1 MNILITGGAG
11 FIGSHLAAYHL
22 AKRDEV
28 HIVDDLSTGQI
39 SNIGALFQNPNFQF
53 QEANI
58 LTWDSLKAEVR
69 WSDRI
74 YHMAA
79 IVGVKKVLEDPRAV
93 MATNIAGTERVF
105 RSVAEVNPMSQVVVA
120 SSSEVYGFNTKPAFE
135 EADDIVL
142 RSAGRLRWCYAVTKL
157 SDEYLAYAFMKKS
170 NIKVVI
176 ARLFNAVG
184 PRQSGKY
191 GMVFPNFIKQAME
204 GRRVTV
210 FGDGTQTRS
219 FCNVADTVRA
229 LDLLASNPAA
239 NGEIVNVGSDQEIS
253 IGDLA
258 KRIIEHSGTQAI
270 IENISYEEAYGLEFE
285 DITHRRPVLKK
296 LEALTGFRPQW
307 TLDET
312 IDQLIALSKDKNL
325 IKLKQ

>member
-1 MNILITGGAG
+1 MNIFITGGAG

-22 AKRDEV
+22 AKGDEV
-28 HIVDDLSTGQI
+28 HVVDDLSTGQI
-39 SNIGALFQNPNFQF
+39 SNIEALFENPKFQF

-58 LTWDSLKAEVR
+58 LTWDGLKAEAC

-135 EADDIVL
+135 ETDDIIL

-157 SDEYLAYAFMKKS
+157 SDEFLAYAFMKKS

-184 PRQSGKY
+184 PNQTGKY
-191 GMVFPNFIKQAME
+191 GMVFPNFIKQALE

-210 FGDGTQTRS
+210 FGDGNQTRS
-219 FCNVADTVRA
+219 FCNVADTVCA
-229 LDLLASNPAA
+229 LDLLASTPAA
-239 NGEIVNVGSDQEIS
+239 NGEIVNVGNDEEIS
-253 IGDLA
+253 ITDLA
-258 KRIIEHSGTQAI
+258 KRIIERSGKQAA
-270 IENISYEEAYGLEFE
+270 IEYISYEEAYGLEFE

-296 LEALTGFRPQW
+296 LDKLTGFKPQW
-307 TLDET
+307 TLDAT
-312 IDQLIALSKDKNL
+312 IDQLIALSDHENVNE
-325 IKLKQ
+325 LKR